1 MDGGRSS
8 VQLPKRADYR
18 GRERVSAMA
27 RGGCCLRRLL
37 IWTVLLA
44 LIVGGYQLYLRR
56 EQFRPPVQEAVG
68 EALGQVEAWVAT
80 QRAPTATPPPS
91 LLSQAR
97 RAEEAWQGG
106 FMEDATEQYAL
117 LVDTFPNEASIYQ
130 RLARGQLALDRYA
143 AGHTAAQQAIT
154 ADPYS
159 SQSWALLALALIRD
173 ERPAAAISNAL
184 QALFLNEEHTE
195 ARAYLAEAYAALG
208 QTDRAFALIKQ
219 ALAQDGENAEAMRVY
234 GQLLAEADFDF
245 LAAQAELERAYDRAP
260 HLPSFALA
268 LANNQIRLNEH
279 EDALSTLLE
288 LLDRNP
294 SHSGALYWLG
304 FIYNSVFGN
313 PERANEYLTRCVEV
327 APEDRACRFYLGRM
341 QKDRLGQFGE
351 AALHLE
357 RVIELGSEDPRVY
370 YHAADTYRYL
380 SECARALPLIEQGYA
395 LAIEQEYDKIYENIF
410 LDFDFL
416 LGECRV
422 ASG

>member
-1 MDGGRSS
+1 
-8 VQLPKRADYR
+8 
-18 GRERVSAMA
+18 MA
-27 RGGCCLRRLL
+27 RSGCCLRRLL
-37 IWTVLLA
+37 IWVVLLV
-44 LIVGGYQLYLRR
+44 LIFGGYQLYLRR

-68 EALGQVEAWVAT
+68 EALGQLEAWVAT

-117 LVDTFPNEASIYQ
+117 LLDIFPNEASIYQ
-130 RLARGQLALDRYA
+130 RLARGQLALERDA
-143 AGHTAAQQAIT
+143 AGHAAAQQAIT

-159 SQSWALLALALIRD
+159 PQSWALLALAYIRVD
-173 ERPAAAISNAL
+173 RLAAAISSAL
-184 QALFLNEEHTE
+184 QALFLDEEHTE
-195 ARAYLAEAYAALG
+195 ARAFLAEAYADLG
-208 QTDRAFALIKQ
+208 QTDRAFALIEQ
-219 ALAQDGENAEAMRVY
+219 ALAQDGENAEALRVH
-234 GQLLAEADFDF
+234 GQLLAEASFDF
-245 LAAQAELERAYDRAP
+245 LAAQVELERAYDRAP
-260 HLPSFALA
+260 NLPSFALA
-268 LANNQIRLNEH
+268 LAINQIRLNEH

-304 FIYNSVFGN
+304 FIHNSVFGN

-327 APEDRACRFYLGRM
+327 APEERACLFYLGRM
-341 QKDRLGQFGE
+341 QKDQLGQFSE

-357 RVIELGSEDPRVY
+357 RAIALGSDDPRVY
-370 YHAADTYRYL
+370 YHAADAYRYL

-395 LAIEQEYDKIYENIF
+395 LAIAQEYDKIYENIF

>member
-1 MDGGRSS
+1 
-8 VQLPKRADYR
+8 
-18 GRERVSAMA
+18 MA

-370 YHAADTYRYL
+370 YHAADAYRYL

>member
-1 MDGGRSS
+1 M
-8 VQLPKRADYR
+8 QLPKRVDYR
-18 GRERVSAMA
+18 GHERVSAMA
-27 RGGCCLRRLL
+27 RSGCCLRRLL
-37 IWTVLLA
+37 IWVVLLA
-44 LIVGGYQLYLRR
+44 LIFGGYQLYLRR

-68 EALGQVEAWVAT
+68 EALGQLEAWVAT

-117 LVDTFPNEASIYQ
+117 LLDTFPNEASIYQ
-130 RLARGQLALDRYA
+130 RLARGQLALERVA
-143 AGHTAAQQAIT
+143 AGHAAAQQAIT

-159 SQSWALLALALIRD
+159 PQSWALLALAFIRD
-173 ERPAAAISNAL
+173 SRPAAAVSSAL
-184 QALFLNEEHTE
+184 QALFLDEEHTE
-195 ARAYLAEAYAALG
+195 ARALLAEAYADLG
-208 QTDRAFALIKQ
+208 RTDRAFALIEQ
-219 ALAQDGENAEAMRVY
+219 VLAQDGENAVALRVH
-234 GQLLAEADFDF
+234 GQLLAEASFDF
-245 LAAQAELERAYDRAP
+245 LAAQVELERAYDRAP
-260 HLPSFALA
+260 NLPSFALA
-268 LANNQIRLNEH
+268 LAINQIRLNKH

-357 RVIELGSEDPRVY
+357 RAIALGSDDPRVY
-370 YHAADTYRYL
+370 YHAADAYRYL

-395 LAIEQEYDKIYENIF
+395 LAIAQEYDKIYENIF

>member
-1 MDGGRSS
+1 
-8 VQLPKRADYR
+8 
-18 GRERVSAMA
+18 MA
-27 RGGCCLRRLL
+27 RSGCCLRRLL
-37 IWTVLLA
+37 IWVVLLA
-44 LIVGGYQLYLRR
+44 LIFGGYQLYLRR

-68 EALGQVEAWVAT
+68 EALGQLEAWVAT

-117 LVDTFPNEASIYQ
+117 LLDIFPNEASIYQ
-130 RLARGQLALDRYA
+130 RLARGQLALERVA
-143 AGHTAAQQAIT
+143 AGHAAAQQAIT

-159 SQSWALLALALIRD
+159 PQSWALLALAYIRVD
-173 ERPAAAISNAL
+173 RLAAAISSAL
-184 QALFLNEEHTE
+184 QALFLDEEHTE
-195 ARAYLAEAYAALG
+195 ARAFLAEAYADLG
-208 QTDRAFALIKQ
+208 QTDRAFALIEQ
-219 ALAQDGENAEAMRVY
+219 ALAQDGENAEALRVH
-234 GQLLAEADFDF
+234 GQLLAEASFDF
-245 LAAQAELERAYDRAP
+245 LAAQVELERAYDRAP

-268 LANNQIRLNEH
+268 LAINQIRLNEH

-304 FIYNSVFGN
+304 FIHNSVFGN

-327 APEDRACRFYLGRM
+327 APEERACRFYLGRM
-341 QKDRLGQFGE
+341 QKDQLGQFGE

-357 RVIELGSEDPRVY
+357 RAIALGSDDPRVY
-370 YHAADTYRYL
+370 YHAADAYRYL

-395 LAIEQEYDKIYENIF
+395 LAIAQEYDKIYENIF